1 MSKLQSSSKRCLVN
15 RSREYYGRRIFN
27 NVAVIC
33 ARAFVFGIVESR
45 CRNSD
50 LLSMNFP
57 SVIQETRDLRLQPEN
72 DRTSE

>member
-1 MSKLQSSSKRCLVN
+1 MGEGFLT
-15 RSREYYGRRIFN
+15 

-33 ARAFVFGIVESR
+33 VRAFVFGIVESR

-57 SVIQETRDLRLQPEN
+57 SVIQEMRDLWLQPEN